1 MTNPLRFT
9 IRFEDAGDGW
19 FVAQVNEV
27 PGAISQGESREEAR
41 ENVIDA
47 LTLMLSAEPEEAID
61 PSERIELTL
70 VP

>member
-1 MTNPLRFT
+1 MTDSLRFT

-27 PGAISQGESREEAR
+27 PGAISQGEGREEAR

-47 LTLMLSAEPEEAID
+47 LTLMLSPDPEEAVD
-61 PSERIELTL
+61 TSERVELTL
-70 VP
+70 VE